1 MSDEKQPMQSDGS
14 GTEPRMIDENG
25 ELTSRR
31 GEGQQGES
39 AGGAYPNPHSE
50 KKPGNW
56 HGGQTE
62 QAYHGTGQLGE
73 QKTGEQPN
81 SGSRER

>member
-1 MSDEKQPMQSDGS
+1 MTEDKQPMQADGS
-14 GTEPRMIDENG
+14 GTKPRLIDENG

-31 GEGQQGES
+31 GKGQPGES
-39 AGGAYPNPHSE
+39 GGGPYPNPHSG
-50 KKPGNW
+50 KKGGKW
-56 HGGQTE
+56 HGGQSE

-81 SGSRER
+81 AASRER